1 MFPFLVPT
9 RRAASVPAMAGAL
22 LLACLP
28 CAASVPETAV
38 PKGVSATTAAPPVQT
53 VGRVCEKR
61 SKLGHCEHWRKRIVS
76 GKPEAGAATRR

>member
-1 MFPFLVPT
+1 MSEIT
-9 RRAASVPAMAGAL
+9 PARLLPVAYVMAGVL

-38 PKGVSATTAAPPVQT
+38 PKGVSATAAAPPVQT
-53 VGRVCEKR
+53 VGRVCEER

-76 GKPEAGAATRR
+76 GKPRAGAATHR